1 MKRSLAASVSG
12 TGRVL
17 ARSCPAIL
25 IMTGCHPHDIRDPS
39 LGVRIAPPYCLLLP
53 HMVRFALDNFFLFSF
68 QGASEAFRL
77 PGFAGFPAAMRRIPL
92 HIMPV
97 IKPVVYYSLHG
108 RKNCRFLSQYI
119 GSSSS
124 FGLIH
129 LRKALIY
136 LHQRESILLASLV
149 LRCFPASPQSGRAFI
164 QHFLRNWPSLHR
176 SVCII
181 QEA

>member
-1 MKRSLAASVSG
+1 MKCNLAASISG

-25 IMTGCHPHDIRDPS
+25 ITIGCHPHDIRAPS

-108 RKNCRFLSQYI
+108 RKNCRFLSQYTGN
-119 GSSSS
+119 GSS
-124 FGLIH
+124 FW
-129 LRKALIY
+129 
-136 LHQRESILLASLV
+136 ILLS
-149 LRCFPASPQSGRAFI
+149 
-164 QHFLRNWPSLHR
+164 
-176 SVCII
+176 
-181 QEA
+181 